1 MSSNSEINRLMKIK
15 KRMSQKRPKFRK
27 YESWRFKR
35 LKNYWRKPTGI
46 DNKMRQKRKGWPKS
60 VKIGYRSPKKIR
72 NLHPSRLNEIMIF
85 NIGDLTIVDPESQI
99 ARIGGSVGGR
109 KRALIIKEASN
120 RGIRVLNS
128 GDMPIEETDI
138 QEGYEEELSEESS
151 ENFEE

>member
-1 MSSNSEINRLMKIK
+1 MKIK

-27 YESWRFKR
+27 YESWRYKR

-85 NIGDLTIVDPESQI
+85 NVGDLTIIDPESQI

-128 GDMPIEETDI
+128 GDVQIEETDI
-138 QEGYEEELSEESS
+138 QEGYEEELFEESS
-151 ENFEE
+151 EDFEE

>member
-1 MSSNSEINRLMKIK
+1 
-15 KRMSQKRPKFRK
+15 
-27 YESWRFKR
+27 
-35 LKNYWRKPTGI
+35 
-46 DNKMRQKRKGWPKS
+46 
-60 VKIGYRSPKKIR
+60 
-72 NLHPSRLNEIMIF
+72 MIF

-128 GDMPIEETDI
+128 GDMSIEETDI

>member
-1 MSSNSEINRLMKIK
+1 MKIK

-109 KRALIIKEASN
+109 KRALIIKEALI

-128 GDMPIEETDI
+128 GDLQIEETDI
-138 QEGYEEELSEESS
+138 QEGFEEELSEESS
-151 ENFEE
+151 EDFEE